1 MGSKE
6 FIELCKE
13 EVKEYTEDHLDKSK
27 EQPDFE
33 VYVVWYAKTLQ
44 NHKALLGT
52 TLDDEKK
59 TVIMHTKEG
68 KEMDIRETE
77 RVIYTLSNILD
88 DGWVLADEENCP
100 ELGGVATFG
109 FDEAIK
115 YLKRGMKVKRKGWN
129 GKDQYIELATNV
141 SFKTPNDEV
150 INVDHVD
157 MGNKAIAF
165 HGTSGVQLGWLAS
178 QSDMLSEDWTF
189 VEEN

>member
-1 MGSKE
+1 MK
-6 FIELCKE
+6 FK
-13 EVKEYTEDHLDKSK
+13 
-27 EQPDFE
+27 
-33 VYVVWYAKTLQ
+33 
-44 NHKALLGT
+44 KALELMKQGMKMK
-52 TLDDEKK
+52 LPSWGGYWFYDNEKEAI
-59 TVIMHTKEG
+59 IMHTKEG
-68 KEMDIRETE
+68 KELDIRETE
-77 RVIYTLSNILD
+77 RVEYTALNICSND
-88 DGWVLADEENCP
+88 WVIADKNNCP
-100 ELGGVATFG
+100 ELGGEATFG

-150 INVDHVD
+150 INVDHID

-178 QSDMLSEDWTF
+178 QSDMLSENWIF

>member
-1 MGSKE
+1 ME
-6 FIELCKE
+6 FK
-13 EVKEYTEDHLDKSK
+13 
-27 EQPDFE
+27 
-33 VYVVWYAKTLQ
+33 
-44 NHKALLGT
+44 KALELMKQGMKMK
-52 TLDDEKK
+52 LPSWGGYWFYDNEKE
-59 TVIMHTKEG
+59 TIIMHTKEG
-68 KEMDIRETE
+68 KELDIRETE
-77 RVIYTLSNILD
+77 RVEYTALNICSND
-88 DGWVLADEENCP
+88 WVIADKNNCP
-100 ELGGVATFG
+100 ELGGEATLG

-150 INVDHVD
+150 INVDHAD

-189 VEEN
+189 AE

>member
-1 MGSKE
+1 ME
-6 FIELCKE
+6 FK
-13 EVKEYTEDHLDKSK
+13 
-27 EQPDFE
+27 
-33 VYVVWYAKTLQ
+33 
-44 NHKALLGT
+44 KALELMKQGMKMK
-52 TLDDEKK
+52 LPSWGGYWFYDNEKE
-59 TVIMHTKEG
+59 TIIMHTKEG
-68 KEMDIRETE
+68 KELDIRETE
-77 RVIYTLSNILD
+77 RVEYTALNICSND
-88 DGWVLADEENCP
+88 WVIADKNNCP
-100 ELGGVATFG
+100 ELGGEATFG

-115 YLKRGMKVKRKGWN
+115 YLKRGMKVKRKGLN

-150 INVDHVD
+150 INVDHID

>member
-1 MGSKE
+1 MKQGMKMKLPSWGGYWFYDNEKE
-6 FIELCKE
+6 TI
-13 EVKEYTEDHLDKSK
+13 
-27 EQPDFE
+27 
-33 VYVVWYAKTLQ
+33 
-44 NHKALLGT
+44 
-52 TLDDEKK
+52 
-59 TVIMHTKEG
+59 IMHTKEG
-68 KEMDIRETE
+68 EELDIRETE
-77 RVIYTLSNILD
+77 RVEYTTLNICSNDWMI
-88 DGWVLADEENCP
+88 ADKNNCP
-100 ELGGVATFG
+100 ELGGEATFG

-150 INVDHVD
+150 INVDHID

>member
-1 MGSKE
+1 MKFKRAFKLMQSGAKIKLPSWGG
-6 FIELCKE
+6 
-13 EVKEYTEDHLDKSK
+13 Y
-27 EQPDFE
+27 
-33 VYVVWYAKTLQ
+33 WYW
-44 NHKALLGT
+44 
-52 TLDDEKK
+52 DDEKK

-88 DGWVLADEENCP
+88 DQWQIADEENCP
-100 ELGGVATFG
+100 ELGGKATFG

-129 GKDQYIELATNV
+129 GKEQYIELATNV

-165 HGTSGVQLGWLAS
+165 HVTSCVQLGWLAS
-178 QSDMLSEDWTF
+178 QSDMLSNDWIF
-189 VEEN
+189 AEEN

>member
-1 MGSKE
+1 ME
-6 FIELCKE
+6 FK
-13 EVKEYTEDHLDKSK
+13 
-27 EQPDFE
+27 
-33 VYVVWYAKTLQ
+33 
-44 NHKALLGT
+44 KALKLMKQGMKMK
-52 TLDDEKK
+52 LPSWGGYWFYDNEKE
-59 TVIMHTKEG
+59 TIIMHTKEG
-68 KEMDIRETE
+68 EELDIRETE
-77 RVIYTLSNILD
+77 RVEYTTLNICSNDWMI
-88 DGWVLADEENCP
+88 ADKNNCP
-100 ELGGVATFG
+100 ELGGEATFG

-150 INVDHVD
+150 INVDHID

>member
-1 MGSKE
+1 MK
-6 FIELCKE
+6 FKRAFELMKNGA
-13 EVKEYTEDHLDKSK
+13 KIKLPSWGGY
-27 EQPDFE
+27 
-33 VYVVWYAKTLQ
+33 WYW
-44 NHKALLGT
+44 
-52 TLDDEKK
+52 DDEKQ
-59 TVIMHTKEG
+59 TVIMHTKDG

-88 DGWVLADEENCP
+88 DQWQIADEENCP
-100 ELGGVATFG
+100 VLGGVATFG
-109 FDEAIK
+109 FDKAIGC
-115 YLKRGMKVKRKGWN
+115 LKRGFKVKRKGWN

-189 VEEN
+189 AE

>member
-1 MGSKE
+1 ME
-6 FIELCKE
+6 FK
-13 EVKEYTEDHLDKSK
+13 
-27 EQPDFE
+27 
-33 VYVVWYAKTLQ
+33 
-44 NHKALLGT
+44 KALELMKQGMKMK
-52 TLDDEKK
+52 LPSWGGYWFYDNKK
-59 TVIMHTKEG
+59 ETIIMHTKDS
-68 KEMDIRETE
+68 KELDIRETD
-77 RVIYTLSNILD
+77 RVEYTALNICS
-88 DGWVLADEENCP
+88 DGWMIADESNYP

-115 YLKRGMKVKRKGWN
+115 YLKRGLKVKRKGWN

>member
-1 MGSKE
+1 MKFKE
-6 FIELCKE
+6 AFELMKNGA
-13 EVKEYTEDHLDKSK
+13 KIKLPSWGGY
-27 EQPDFE
+27 
-33 VYVVWYAKTLQ
+33 WYW
-44 NHKALLGT
+44 
-52 TLDDEKK
+52 DDEKK
-59 TVIMHTKEG
+59 TVIMHTKDG

-100 ELGGVATFG
+100 ELGGMATFG
-109 FDEAIK
+109 
-115 YLKRGMKVKRKGWN
+115 
-129 GKDQYIELATNV
+129 IELATNV

-189 VEEN
+189 AE

>member
-1 MGSKE
+1 ME
-6 FIELCKE
+6 FK
-13 EVKEYTEDHLDKSK
+13 
-27 EQPDFE
+27 
-33 VYVVWYAKTLQ
+33 
-44 NHKALLGT
+44 KALELMKQGMKMK
-52 TLDDEKK
+52 LPSWGGYWFYDNEKEAI
-59 TVIMHTKEG
+59 IMHTKEG
-68 KEMDIRETE
+68 KELDIRETE
-77 RVIYTLSNILD
+77 RVEYTALNICSND
-88 DGWVLADEENCP
+88 WVIADKNNCP
-100 ELGGVATFG
+100 ELGGEAIFG

-150 INVDHVD
+150 INVDHID

>member
-1 MGSKE
+1 MK
-6 FIELCKE
+6 
-13 EVKEYTEDHLDKSK
+13 
-27 EQPDFE
+27 FE
-33 VYVVWYAKTLQ
+33 RAFKLMQNGEKIKLPSWGGYWYWD
-44 NHKALLGT
+44 N
-52 TLDDEKK
+52 EKK
-59 TVIMHTKEG
+59 TVIMHTKKGE
-68 KEMDIRETE
+68 EMDIRETE

-88 DGWVLADEENCP
+88 DGWILADEENCP
-100 ELGGVATFG
+100 ELGGEATFG

-150 INVDHVD
+150 VNVDHAD

>member
-1 MGSKE
+1 MK
-6 FIELCKE
+6 
-13 EVKEYTEDHLDKSK
+13 
-27 EQPDFE
+27 FE
-33 VYVVWYAKTLQ
+33 RAFKLMQSGAKIKLPSWGGYWYW
-44 NHKALLGT
+44 
-52 TLDDEKK
+52 DDEKK

-88 DGWVLADEENCP
+88 DQWQIADEENCP
-100 ELGGVATFG
+100 VLGGVATFG
-109 FDEAIK
+109 FDKAIGC
-115 YLKRGMKVKRKGWN
+115 LKRGFKVKRRGWN

-189 VEEN
+189 VED